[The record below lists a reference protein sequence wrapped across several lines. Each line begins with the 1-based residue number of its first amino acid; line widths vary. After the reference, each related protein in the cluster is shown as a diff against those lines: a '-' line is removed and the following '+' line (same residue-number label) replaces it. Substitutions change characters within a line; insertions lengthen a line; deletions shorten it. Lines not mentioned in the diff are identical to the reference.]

1 MNAKPQHVIFGT
13 ATIGL
18 GTFEALSRRGERVRL
33 VNRSGTAPVPDDV
46 EILGGDASDPGF
58 ATSASRSRR
67 APNMDAPN
75 TTTSAPMTAVAVD
88 EGPETATGRENT
100 MKAIVLDRYGPP
112 DVLDLREIDKPTPKD
127 NEVLVKV
134 HATTVNRTDCGFRA
148 GTPFF
153 TRFFTGLSRPKVTV
167 LGSEFAGEVEAVGS
181 GVTSFEVGDRVF
193 GYSGLRHGSRFGA
206 HAEYL
211 AMPEDGLV
219 ATMPANVSFEEAAAS
234 TEGSHHALWF
244 IRKAK
249 VRSGQDVLVNGA
261 TGAVGSAAVQLLKSM
276 GAQVTAVCDTTN
288 VELVRGLGADRVI
301 DHTAEDFTRDEQTY
315 DVVLDAVGM
324 SSFGRTKRLLKPG
337 GIYVSGDW
345 GPKAQNPALALVTPL
360 FGGKKVIFP
369 LAKDD
374 REMARYLK
382 GLMESGAFRP
392 VIDRRYRLDQ
402 IVEAYRYVE
411 TGQKIGNVVISV
423 EPSTS

>member
-1 MNAKPQHVIFGT
+1 
-13 ATIGL
+13 
-18 GTFEALSRRGERVRL
+18 
-33 VNRSGTAPVPDDV
+33 
-46 EILGGDASDPGF
+46 
-58 ATSASRSRR
+58 
-67 APNMDAPN
+67 
-75 TTTSAPMTAVAVD
+75 
-88 EGPETATGRENT
+88 
-100 MKAIVLDRYGPP
+100 MKAAVRTSYGPP
-112 DVLDLREIDKPTPKD
+112 DVVQISEVEKPAAKD

-153 TRFFTGLSRPKVTV
+153 TRLFTGLIRPKMKV
-167 LGSEFAGEVEAVGS
+167 LGSEFAGDVEAVGR
-181 GVTSFEVGDRVF
+181 GIRSFEVGDRVF

-211 AMPEDGLV
+211 AIPQDGFL
-219 ATMPANVSFEEAAAS
+219 ATMPANVSFEEAAPG
-234 TEGSHHALWF
+234 TEGSHYALWF

-249 VRSGQDVLVNGA
+249 IRSGQDVLVNGA
-261 TGAVGSAAVQLLKSM
+261 TGAVGSAAVQLLKRL
-276 GAQVTAVCDTTN
+276 GAEVTAVCDTKN

-301 DHTAEDFTRDEQTY
+301 DYTAEDFTKDEQTY

-324 SSFGRTKRLLKPG
+324 SSFGRCKRLLKPR

-345 GPKAQNPALALVTPL
+345 GPKAQNPLLALITPL

-374 REMARYLK
+374 QEMARYLK
-382 GLMESGAFRP
+382 GLMESGEFKP
-392 VIDRRYRLDQ
+392 VIERRYRLDQ